1 MAVLDETNRFRTLAR
16 LMRDKANPPGVD
28 KTGLR
33 AALDAADDWVEASS
47 GAFDG
52 ALPEPYRSTATA
64 EEKTTLL
71 AYVAMRRAGKLQ
83 TEEDA

>member
-1 MAVLDETNRFRTLAR
+1 
-16 LMRDKANPPGVD
+16 
-28 KTGLR
+28 
-33 AALDAADDWVEASS
+33 ASS

-64 EEKTTLL
+64 EEKITLL